1 MKHYLITTIGILA
14 IALSSCHSDEEIDDY
29 LDYPQPPSFGLLYDG
44 GTISELNMYCTPK
57 DELPDAND
65 YLQRVKTID
74 SYSDLMLYIKI
85 DDNKPRYECENT
97 KDRQNI
103 SVMKMEYYR
112 EKTAF
117 ILKKFEEDLW
127 EYLWKDVDFFT
138 AYTRESVTISCDRVL
153 FGEEPGT
160 DLSKYFNIDA
170 QAPIMAVGI
179 ENPKM
184 LYAFGSD
191 LPETMDQYFPNE
203 TWLQPRYEITLAK
216 EPEEKYDS
224 ITFRFSM
231 PITVEDVDAYM
242 VDKYYGKD
250 SGQKLEKV
258 DLNAE
263 CLVKFD
269 WKK

>member
-14 IALSSCHSDEEIDDY
+14 IALSSCHSDDESDDIIGG
-29 LDYPQPPSFGLLYDG
+29 PVPSTIGLLYDG
-44 GTISELNMYCTPK
+44 GKISDLNLYCTPK
-57 DELPDAND
+57 YELQDAND

-85 DDNKPRYECENT
+85 SLNKPRYQGENSLE
-97 KDRQNI
+97 RSEI
-103 SVMKMEYYR
+103 YRMMSEYEM

-117 ILKKFEEDLW
+117 ILKKFDKVLW
-127 EYLWKDVDFFT
+127 EYLWGDINFIT
-138 AYTRESVTISCDRVL
+138 AYTRDAVTISCDRVL

-203 TWLQPRYEITLAK
+203 TWLQPWYEITLAK

-231 PITVEDVDAYM
+231 PITVEDVYAYM

-250 SGQKLEKV
+250 NGLKLEKV
-258 DLNAE
+258 DLKAE

-269 WKK
+269 WTK